1 MRAWIACLVVACLAA
16 APAASDAADHKPAP
30 RPGVLWQQYPL
41 GTVRLTGATPTSP
54 APVAPAQR
62 LGGRTTPGASAD
74 TSLWL
79 PIALWAAGLV
89 LLALTGG
96 ASLYVRSRRR
106 AHLEESLAEPMAE
119 IVLATAR
126 LESRRLARGGSHR
139 DAAGHTITPNR
150 GREATSENVDDRGT
164 GQEKVQEAKAS
175 QAVSDRV
182 SEVIKAAEEVRTAA
196 DAEAAEIRRAVELY
210 ATDHRRSA
218 EAGIKVL
225 SEAEAQVR
233 AMREAAEQ
241 MAMQDELLDATQGKG
256 GTLLEALSVD
266 GEKASDEVKEE
277 TAPTDTVR

>member
-30 RPGVLWQQYPL
+30 RPSVLWQQYPL
-41 GTVRLTGATPTSP
+41 GTERLTGTTPTSP

-62 LGGRTTPGASAD
+62 LGGRTTPGAGASAP
-74 TSLWL
+74 TLWL

-119 IVLATAR
+119 IVLA
-126 LESRRLARGGSHR
+126 
-139 DAAGHTITPNR
+139 
-150 GREATSENVDDRGT
+150 REISSELD
-164 GQEKVQEAKAS
+164 
-175 QAVSDRV
+175 
-182 SEVIKAAEEVRTAA
+182 
-196 DAEAAEIRRAVELY
+196 
-210 ATDHRRSA
+210 
-218 EAGIKVL
+218 
-225 SEAEAQVR
+225 
-233 AMREAAEQ
+233 EQ
-241 MAMQDELLDATQGKG
+241 LDATEGKG

-277 TAPTDTVR
+277 TAPTDTAR